1 MRARRQVIE
10 FPTVQSMHRWL
21 EDNVLPTD
29 QELEELNHL
38 FAKSPFG
45 ARRREDPVIN

>member
-10 FPTVQSMHRWL
+10 APTIQSMHRWL

-29 QELEELNHL
+29 QEVEELRHL

-45 ARRREDPVIN
+45 ARRREGPVID